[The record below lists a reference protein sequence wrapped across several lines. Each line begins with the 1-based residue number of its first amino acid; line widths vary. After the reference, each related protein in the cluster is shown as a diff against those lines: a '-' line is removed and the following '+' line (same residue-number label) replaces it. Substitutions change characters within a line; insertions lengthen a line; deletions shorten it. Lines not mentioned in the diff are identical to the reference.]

1 MDNEKR
7 STGNSQGGNGKGG
20 YRGKP
25 SGNGKAGYRGGK
37 PGANGKGGYRGGKP
51 GGNGRSGGRKFEG
64 RGGKPGFKGNGK
76 PRSNGHGE
84 HRSAEGEERK
94 QFRGKPGSDRTE
106 TGYKGAYRGG
116 DRNRKPSRSFDGRG
130 GKPGNRN
137 DRGGS
142 GARFNRDDHRGGN
155 RNDRAPR
162 NDRSNNRNFNAK
174 PESATEQRQSTGFRG
189 FENTQSLGGTK
200 SLGYRAGQGK
210 QQQKKRR
217 FTKATPAR
225 LLSHEVLT
233 YVRENS
239 CYLSEAIEELVT
251 HSDNPGIEK
260 AFARVICTEVVSRKG
275 TLDALIDSVLDNPET
290 IEPAVRDALRMG
302 FCEVFYL
309 GKPDHVA
316 VDQTVELVRSF
327 ADYASGV
334 ANFAMHRAVELKETF
349 PFGNV
354 EEDVNAAAT
363 QEGFPLWLA
372 QCLTAELGQAEALR
386 FMQRSNKPAPLFFML
401 NLACVDGPKALAS
414 MVQRHVKVVP
424 VSKNVDL
431 PCAFPAFGFAERK
444 AVADEEVAKMLAEG
458 ALVISDVAAQ
468 SVAALAMPAEKP
480 NRMLEIGAGRGT
492 KTIMLQ
498 NVALSR
504 FGEQVTLDTLDMDTA
519 RTRER
524 EKHLANANINQN
536 ETFVKDATNLS
547 SFEAES
553 YDAVFVDAPCSGIG
567 TLRRHPDIRWRMNEH
582 DVTSLAEVGSKMLAE
597 AARLVAKGG
606 QLTFATCTVLKE
618 ENQDVIDAFLA
629 SPQGKG
635 FTVQQTVATN
645 ALYREKVTGPIYD
658 AHFACVLKR
667 EA

>member
-7 STGNSQGGNGKGG
+7 NNGKPQGGNGKGA

-25 SGNGKAGYRGGK
+25 SGNGKGAYRGGK
-37 PGANGKGGYRGGKP
+37 PSGKGP
-51 GGNGRSGGRKFEG
+51 SGGRKFEG
-64 RGGKPGFKGNGK
+64 RGGKPGFKGNGAPRTGGAGK
-76 PRSNGHGE
+76 P
-84 HRSAEGEERK
+84 RSAEGEERK
-94 QFRGKPGSDRTE
+94 QFRGKAGSDRTE
-106 TGYKGAYRGG
+106 GGYKGAYRGG
-116 DRNRKPSRSFDGRG
+116 DRNRKPARGFEGRRG
-130 GKPGNRN
+130 GKPAQGNGRPGRFDRDNRDNRN
-137 DRGGS
+137 NPGKG
-142 GARFNRDDHRGGN
+142 
-155 RNDRAPR
+155 PK
-162 NDRSNNRNFNAK
+162 RSNRNFEAK
-174 PESATEQRQSTGFRG
+174 SEGATEERTSTGFRG
-189 FENTQSLGGTK
+189 FENTHNAEGTK

-210 QQQKKRR
+210 ANQQKRR

-239 CYLSEAIEELVT
+239 CYLTDAIEELVT
-251 HSDNPGIEK
+251 HSDKPPIERS
-260 AFARVICTEVVSRKG
+260 FARVICTEVIARKG
-275 TLDALIDSVLDNPET
+275 TLDALIDSVLENPED
-290 IEPAVRDALRMG
+290 IDPAVRDALRMG

-316 VDQTVELVRSF
+316 VDQTVELVASF
-327 ADYASGV
+327 ADYAKGV

-349 PFGNV
+349 PFGDP
-354 EEDVNAAAT
+354 EHDVNAAAT
-363 QEGFPLWLA
+363 QEGFPVWLA
-372 QCLTAELGQAEALR
+372 ERLTNELGQAEALR
-386 FMQRSNKPAPLFFML
+386 FMQRSNNPAPLFFML
-401 NLACVDGPKALAS
+401 NLACTDGPKALAS
-414 MVQRHVKVVP
+414 MVERHVKVVP

-444 AVADEEVAKMLAEG
+444 AVTDEVVADMLKNG
-458 ALVISDVAAQ
+458 SLVISDVAAQ
-468 SVAALAMPAEKP
+468 CVASIAMPAQKP

-504 FGEQVTLDTLDMDTA
+504 FGEQVTLDTLDMDTK

-524 EKHLANANINQN
+524 EAHLEKANINQN
-536 ETFVKDATNLS
+536 EAFVKDATNLS
-547 SFEAES
+547 GFEAES

-567 TLRRHPDIRWRMNEH
+567 TLRRHPDIRWRMSEH
-582 DVTSLAEVGSKMLAE
+582 DISALAEVGSKMLAE

-606 QLTFATCTVLKE
+606 QLTFATCTVLAE
-618 ENQDVIDAFLA
+618 ENQNVIDAFLA
-629 SPQGKG
+629 SPEGKG
-635 FTVQQTVATN
+635 FTVQQTISTN